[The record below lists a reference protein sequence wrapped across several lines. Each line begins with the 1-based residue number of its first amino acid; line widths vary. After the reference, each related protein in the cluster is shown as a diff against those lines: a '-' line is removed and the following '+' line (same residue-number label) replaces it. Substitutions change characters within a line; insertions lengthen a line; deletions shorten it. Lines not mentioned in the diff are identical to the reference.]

1 MQTES
6 QISFKDIDPSPAI
19 EARIREKIEELEKFH
34 TRITACNVV
43 VAAPHK
49 SGHKGRTY
57 DIRIRL
63 DIPGAELV
71 ISRDTGADH
80 SHEDIYVAIRDS
92 FNEARRRLEDH
103 VRLTSGHRSKVH
115 PATEHGFIDRLF
127 ADEGYGFIRAADDDD
142 IYFQSDSLTNSSWDS
157 LSVEDAVRFKRL
169 DGEKGAYAV
178 HVTPIK
184 K

>member
-6 QISFKDIDPSPAI
+6 QISFKDIDPSPAV

-34 TRITACNVV
+34 PRIIACHVV

-71 ISRDTGADH
+71 VSRDTGADH

-92 FNEARRRLEDH
+92 FNEARRRLEDQ
-103 VRLTSGHRSKVH
+103 VRLASGHRSKPH
-115 PATEHGFIDRLF
+115 PETEHGFVDRLF
-127 ADEGYGFIRAADDDD
+127 IDEGYGFIRTADDED

-157 LSVEDAVRFKRL
+157 LNVDDAVRFKRQI
-169 DGEKGAYAV
+169 GEKGAFAV
-178 HVTPIK
+178 HVTPVK